1 MEIWEQLRKCTVRDL
16 ETAKYT
22 MVSFGFQ
29 LTQPYNLPI
38 VMVFYLTGAAVS
50 LATIIAPSFS
60 HMVD

>member
-1 MEIWEQLRKCTVRDL
+1 MEILEQLSKCTVRDL

-22 MVSFGFQ
+22 TVSFGFQ

-38 VMVFYLTGAAVS
+38 VMVFYFTGAAVS

-60 HMVD
+60 HIVD